1 MAALLF
7 EYAATLGMVDV
18 PYFDP
23 ADVPADFRYIWGAD
37 NLQSFRITPLG
48 AYIFGLTT
56 TCQPVMQASDVAIS
70 VLPSLQIKMLH
81 GTLSAQGKRMFEL
94 WAESAQTDSWLLD
107 REKTVTAIEKATTS
121 RY

>member
-1 MAALLF
+1 MFLIL
-7 EYAATLGMVDV
+7 
-18 PYFDP
+18 
-23 ADVPADFRYIWGAD
+23 
-37 NLQSFRITPLG
+37 TPLTCPPIG
-48 AYIFGLTT
+48 AYILGLTT

-81 GTLSAQGKRMFEL
+81 GTLSAQDKRMFEL

-121 RY
+121 RS